1 VNVSISERQKV
12 LKRRRHRKK
21 KFKTFARKLVSATVS
36 EKAVIA
42 DKIRSLTTGCEE
54 VIERWELEKK
64 R

>member
-1 VNVSISERQKV
+1 MSISERKKE

-21 KFKTFARKLVSATVS
+21 KFSGFARKLATATVS

-42 DKIRSLTTGCEE
+42 EKIRSLTTGCEE
-54 VIERWELEKK
+54 VIGRWELEKK

>member
-1 VNVSISERQKV
+1 MSISERQKE